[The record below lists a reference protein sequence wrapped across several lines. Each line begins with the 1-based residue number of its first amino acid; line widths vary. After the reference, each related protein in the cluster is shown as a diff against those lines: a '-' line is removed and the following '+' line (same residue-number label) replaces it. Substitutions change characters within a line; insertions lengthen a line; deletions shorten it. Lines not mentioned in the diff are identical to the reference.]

1 MDIPRIEPNVAH
13 DRAEDGD
20 ALIVCAYEDEDTCA
34 DMGVENAIPLSR
46 FEEQVDDLDRRQEI
60 IFYCN

>member
-13 DRAEDGD
+13 ERAEDGD
-20 ALIVCAYEDEDTCA
+20 ALIVCAYEDEDACE
-34 DMGVENAIPLSR
+34 DMGVANAMPLTR
-46 FEEQVDDLDRRQEI
+46 FEARADDLDRRQEI